1 MRTTFA
7 AALAVAAA
15 VFVPSRS
22 AHALGVDEVV
32 SRAIAA
38 QGGADKLRA
47 IRTLR
52 LTGSVHLG
60 GEGFSLDAQIGTLYQ
75 RGGRI
80 RSEFTLQGL
89 LRRRA
94 RRRRR
99 LALPAVR

>member
-1 MRTTFA
+1 MRAPFTA
-7 AALAVAAA
+7 AVLAVSS
-15 VFVPSRS
+15 FVLVAP
-22 AHALGVDEVV
+22 AHARSVDDIV

-52 LTGSVHLG
+52 LTGAVHIG

-80 RSEFTLQGL
+80 RSEFTL
-89 LRRRA
+89 
-94 RRRRR
+94 
-99 LALPAVR
+99 